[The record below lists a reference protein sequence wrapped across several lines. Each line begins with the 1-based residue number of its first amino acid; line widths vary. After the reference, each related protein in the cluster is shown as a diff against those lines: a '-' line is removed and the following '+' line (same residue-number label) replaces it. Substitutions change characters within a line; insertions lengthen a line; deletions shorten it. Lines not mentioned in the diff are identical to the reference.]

1 MAGSTQ
7 SVKSID
13 LLLTIH
19 PVDTKRIDLN
29 LLISL
34 EALLATCNVTKA
46 AVRLHLSQPALSA
59 QLNRLRELFD
69 DPLLIPAHRGMTP
82 TAKALDLI
90 GPLRTALDQ
99 LRSTLH
105 SLDNFSPSTAELTY
119 SIACTDYIEVA
130 VVLPLILALRK
141 KAPAVR
147 IAVHRLDPGRL
158 SRQLAD
164 GDVDLAVATPDESV
178 PHLRTK
184 HLFEETY
191 VLIARRGHP
200 HVKEGLSA
208 EVFAGLKQLVVSPAG
223 GGFSTPVDIALGTLG
238 RERTVVASVAS
249 FLVVPEIVSV
259 SDLVALVPR
268 RLINSRLPEL
278 EVIDVPWLSER
289 FQVEL
294 MWHERAQGHP
304 GQRWIREL
312 ICELMAQ

>member
-1 MAGSTQ
+1 MAGSTR

-13 LLLTIH
+13 FLLTIH
-19 PVDTKRIDLN
+19 PVDTNRIDLN

-46 AVRLHLSQPALSA
+46 AARLHLSQPALSA

-141 KAPAVR
+141 
-147 IAVHRLDPGRL
+147 HRLDPGRL

-294 MWHERAQGHP
+294 VWHERAQGHP

-312 ICELMAQ
+312 ICQLMAQ